1 MSFIIK
7 AVKQRKMK
15 TKNKIIIFLLI
26 FFFIIVSII
35 IGRAFINLKINKAI
49 KIAMNRPI
57 NIISYTVKESD
68 FYQSIDTFGTAIA
81 NKSFSIRIKKENV
94 IKSIDFDKQQII
106 KKGTIIAT
114 LKDRDIIAP
123 FEGRLGKREITPGI
137 LGNNDSII
145 ATLDDSTKLK
155 VDIKLPENYV
165 GILKNGLKVQ
175 ASSDAFDKIFN
186 GEIKTVSSRVDPTS
200 RSILAQIEILNPNLE
215 LIPGILLNI
224 KVIHDEKS
232 SLSIPE
238 ESLVIQGNSKFVYL
252 IENNVLKRQNIK
264 IGLRNFGKV
273 EVLSGLMIN
282 DKIVAEG
289 TNKVRNKAKVKIKK

>member
-1 MSFIIK
+1 
-7 AVKQRKMK
+7 MK
-15 TKNKIIIFLLI
+15 TKNKIIVFLSI
-26 FFFIIVSII
+26 FFLIIASII
-35 IGRAFINLKINKAI
+35 IGRAFINSKIDDAI
-49 KIAMNRPI
+49 KKARNRPI
-57 NIISYTVKESD
+57 EVVSYTVKESD
-68 FYQSIDTFGTAIA
+68 FYQSIETFGTAIA
-81 NKSFSIRIKKENV
+81 NKSFSIRIKKENI
-94 IKSIDFDKQQII
+94 IKSIDFNKQQII
-106 KKGTIIAT
+106 KKGTIIAS
-114 LKDRDIIAP
+114 LRDRNIIAP

-137 LGNNDSII
+137 LGNNNSII

-175 ASSDAFDKIFN
+175 ATSDAFNKIFT

-224 KVIHDEKS
+224 KVIYDERDS
-232 SLSIPE
+232 MSIPE
-238 ESLVIQGNSKFVYL
+238 ESLIIQGDNKFVYL
-252 IENNVLKRQNIK
+252 IDNNVLKRKNVK

-273 EVLSGLMIN
+273 EILSGLEIGDN
-282 DKIVAEG
+282 IVAEG

>member
-1 MSFIIK
+1 
-7 AVKQRKMK
+7 MK
-15 TKNKIIIFLLI
+15 TKNKIIVFLSIFSLI
-26 FFFIIVSII
+26 IASII
-35 IGRAFINLKINKAI
+35 IGRAFINSKIDDAI
-49 KIAMNRPI
+49 KKARNRPI
-57 NIISYTVKESD
+57 DVVSYTVKESD
-68 FYQSIDTFGTAIA
+68 FYQSIETFGTAIA
-81 NKSFSIRIKKENV
+81 NKSFSIRIKKENI
-94 IKSIDFDKQQII
+94 IKSIDFNKQQII
-106 KKGTIIAT
+106 KKGTIIAS
-114 LKDRDIIAP
+114 LKDRNIIAP

-137 LGNNDSII
+137 LGNNNSII

-175 ASSDAFDKIFN
+175 ATSDAFNKIFT

-224 KVIHDEKS
+224 KVIYDERDS
-232 SLSIPE
+232 MSIPE
-238 ESLVIQGNSKFVYL
+238 ESLIIQGDNKFVYL
-252 IENNVLKRQNIK
+252 IDNNVLKRKNVR

-273 EVLSGLMIN
+273 EILSGLEIGDN
-282 DKIVAEG
+282 IVAEG

>member
-1 MSFIIK
+1 
-7 AVKQRKMK
+7 MK
-15 TKNKIIIFLLI
+15 TKNKIIVFLSI
-26 FFFIIVSII
+26 FFLIIASII
-35 IGRAFINLKINKAI
+35 IGRAFINSKIDDAI
-49 KIAMNRPI
+49 KKARNRPI
-57 NIISYTVKESD
+57 EVVSYTVKESN
-68 FYQSIDTFGTAIA
+68 FYQSIETFGTAIA
-81 NKSFSIRIKKENV
+81 NKSFSIRIKKENI
-94 IKSIDFDKQQII
+94 IKSIDFNKQQII
-106 KKGTIIAT
+106 KKGTIIAS
-114 LKDRDIIAP
+114 LKDRNIIAP

-137 LGNNDSII
+137 LGNNNSII

-175 ASSDAFDKIFN
+175 ATSDAFNKIFS
-186 GEIKTVSSRVDPTS
+186 GEVKTVSSRVDPTS

-224 KVIHDEKS
+224 KVIFDERD

-238 ESLVIQGNSKFVYL
+238 ESLIIQGDNKFVYL
-252 IENNVLKRQNIK
+252 IDNNVLKRKNVK

-273 EVLSGLMIN
+273 EILSGLEIGDN
-282 DKIVAEG
+282 IVAEG

>member
-1 MSFIIK
+1 
-7 AVKQRKMK
+7 MK
-15 TKNKIIIFLLI
+15 TKNKIIVFLSI
-26 FFFIIVSII
+26 FFLIIASII
-35 IGRAFINLKINKAI
+35 IGRAFINSKIDDAI
-49 KIAMNRPI
+49 KKASNRPI
-57 NIISYTVKESD
+57 EVVSYTVKESD
-68 FYQSIDTFGTAIA
+68 FYQSIETFGTAIA
-81 NKSFSIRIKKENV
+81 NKSFSIRIKKENI
-94 IKSIDFDKQQII
+94 IKSIDFNKQQII
-106 KKGTIIAT
+106 KKGTIIAS
-114 LKDRDIIAP
+114 LKDRNIIAP

-137 LGNNDSII
+137 LGNNNSII

-175 ASSDAFDKIFN
+175 ATSDAFNKIFT
-186 GEIKTVSSRVDPTS
+186 GEVKTVSSRVDPTS

-224 KVIHDEKS
+224 KVIFDERD

-238 ESLVIQGNSKFVYL
+238 ESLIIQGDNKFVYL
-252 IENNVLKRQNIK
+252 IDNNVLKRKNVK

-273 EVLSGLMIN
+273 EILSGLEIGDN
-282 DKIVAEG
+282 IVAEG

>member
-1 MSFIIK
+1 
-7 AVKQRKMK
+7 MK
-15 TKNKIIIFLLI
+15 TKNKIIVFLSISFLI
-26 FFFIIVSII
+26 IASII
-35 IGRAFINLKINKAI
+35 IGRAFINSKIDDAI
-49 KIAMNRPI
+49 KKARNRPI
-57 NIISYTVKESD
+57 EVVSYTVKKSD
-68 FYQSIDTFGTAIA
+68 FYQSIETFGTAIA
-81 NKSFSIRIKKENV
+81 NKSFSIRIKKENI
-94 IKSIDFDKQQII
+94 IKSIDFNKQQII
-106 KKGTIIAT
+106 KKGTIIAS
-114 LKDRDIIAP
+114 LKDRNIIAP

-137 LGNNDSII
+137 LGNNNSII

-175 ASSDAFDKIFN
+175 ATSDAFNKIFN
-186 GEIKTVSSRVDPTS
+186 GEVKTVSSRVDPTS

-224 KVIHDEKS
+224 KVIYDERN

-238 ESLVIQGNSKFVYL
+238 ESLIIQGDNKFVYL
-252 IENNVLKRQNIK
+252 IDNNILKRKNVK

-273 EVLSGLMIN
+273 EILSGLEIGDN
-282 DKIVAEG
+282 IVAEG

>member
-1 MSFIIK
+1 
-7 AVKQRKMK
+7 MK
-15 TKNKIIIFLLI
+15 TKNKIIVFLSIFSLI
-26 FFFIIVSII
+26 IASII
-35 IGRAFINLKINKAI
+35 IGRAFINSKIDDAI
-49 KIAMNRPI
+49 KKARNMPI
-57 NIISYTVKESD
+57 DVVSYTVKESD
-68 FYQSIDTFGTAIA
+68 FYQSIETFGTAIA
-81 NKSFSIRIKKENV
+81 NKSFSIRIKKENI
-94 IKSIDFDKQQII
+94 IKSIDFNKQQII
-106 KKGTIIAT
+106 KKGTIIAS
-114 LKDRDIIAP
+114 LKDRNIIAP

-137 LGNNDSII
+137 LGNNNSII

-175 ASSDAFDKIFN
+175 ATSDAFNKIFT

-224 KVIHDEKS
+224 KVIYDERD

-238 ESLVIQGNSKFVYL
+238 ESLIIQGDNKFVYL
-252 IENNVLKRQNIK
+252 IDNNVLIRKNVK
-264 IGLRNFGKV
+264 VGLRNFGKV
-273 EVLSGLMIN
+273 EILSGLEIGDN
-282 DKIVAEG
+282 IVAEG

>member
-1 MSFIIK
+1 
-7 AVKQRKMK
+7 MK
-15 TKNKIIIFLLI
+15 TKNKIIVFLSI
-26 FFFIIVSII
+26 FFLIIASII
-35 IGRAFINLKINKAI
+35 IGRAFINSKIDDAI
-49 KIAMNRPI
+49 KKASNRPI
-57 NIISYTVKESD
+57 EVVSYTVKESD
-68 FYQSIDTFGTAIA
+68 FYQSIETFGTAIA
-81 NKSFSIRIKKENV
+81 NKSFSIRIKKENI
-94 IKSIDFDKQQII
+94 IKSIDFNKQQII
-106 KKGTIIAT
+106 KKGTIIAS
-114 LKDRDIIAP
+114 LKDRNIIAP

-137 LGNNDSII
+137 LGNNNSII

-175 ASSDAFDKIFN
+175 ATSDAFNKIFT
-186 GEIKTVSSRVDPTS
+186 GEVKTVSSRVDPTS

-224 KVIHDEKS
+224 KVIFNERD

-238 ESLVIQGNSKFVYL
+238 ESLIIQGDNKFVYL
-252 IENNVLKRQNIK
+252 IDNNVLKRKNVK

-273 EVLSGLMIN
+273 EILSGLKIGDN
-282 DKIVAEG
+282 IVAEG

>member
-1 MSFIIK
+1 
-7 AVKQRKMK
+7 MK
-15 TKNKIIIFLLI
+15 TKNKIIVFLSIFL
-26 FFFIIVSII
+26 IIIASII
-35 IGRAFINLKINKAI
+35 IGRAFINSKIDDAI
-49 KIAMNRPI
+49 KKARNRPI
-57 NIISYTVKESD
+57 EVVSYTVKESD
-68 FYQSIDTFGTAIA
+68 FYQSIETFGTAIA
-81 NKSFSIRIKKENV
+81 NKSFSIRIKKENI
-94 IKSIDFDKQQII
+94 IKSIDFNKQQII
-106 KKGTIIAT
+106 KKGTIIAS
-114 LKDRDIIAP
+114 LKDRNIIAP

-137 LGNNDSII
+137 LGNNNSII

-175 ASSDAFDKIFN
+175 ATSDAFNKIFN
-186 GEIKTVSSRVDPTS
+186 GEVKTVSSRVDPTS

-224 KVIHDEKS
+224 KVIYDERS

-238 ESLVIQGNSKFVYL
+238 ESLIIQGDNKFVYL
-252 IENNVLKRQNIK
+252 IDKNVLKRKNVK

-273 EVLSGLMIN
+273 EILSGLEIGDN
-282 DKIVAEG
+282 IVAEG